1 MRIKTGAKTSAGR
14 DEMIEIVRHV
24 FEIILSIVGLVLLWA
39 LAMALLAPL
48 ESLGWWAGWFS
59 DESESEYELGEAQP
73 VPLSPEKR
81 HFIVFLTGIGGVKTE
96 VHIPEERHFLDRLAQ
111 RMPDAEIVDD
121 IFPYSVTNRALTG
134 NRVFSSFWRIAL
146 RKQDERKPL
155 GKLINVRNI
164 FQVLVSS
171 DHRYG
176 PMYDRGSAEIV
187 IKGLLRHGYV
197 MGGGAPVYLIGY
209 SGGGQIAVGCAAY
222 VAAKIQAPVRILSLA
237 GVFCADPGLPKVDH
251 LYHIHGRI
259 DGVERLGRRIFPGR
273 WPVMRHSTWNRALAD
288 GRTTIIDMGDMV
300 HNGPG
305 SYLDPDS
312 MVDDQHSYLD
322 KTIETMAI
330 IVTGEGES
338 LPAAS
343 A

>member
-1 MRIKTGAKTSAGR
+1 MVAILQGILG
-14 DEMIEIVRHV
+14 
-24 FEIILSIVGLVLLWA
+24 IILSIVALFLLWA
-39 LAMALLAPL
+39 LLVAIVSPL

-59 DESESEYELGEAQP
+59 DESESEYELDEATHAILP
-73 VPLSPEKR
+73 PGKH

-96 VHIPEERHFLDRLAQ
+96 VHIPEERHFLDQLAA
-111 RMPDAEIVDD
+111 RMPDAVIVDD
-121 IFPYSVTNRALTG
+121 IFPYSVTNQALTG
-134 NRVFSSFWRIAL
+134 NRVFSWFWRVIF
-146 RKQDERKPL
+146 RKQSEGKPL
-155 GKLINVRNI
+155 GRLINIRNI

-197 MGGGAPVYLIGY
+197 IGSGAPVYLIGY

-222 VAAKIQAPVRILSLA
+222 VRAKLQAPVRILSLA
-237 GVFCADPGLPKVDH
+237 GVFCADPGLPKIDH
-251 LYHIHGRI
+251 LYHIHGST

-273 WPVMRHSTWNRALAD
+273 WPIMRNSTWNHALTD
-288 GRTTIIDMGDMV
+288 ERVTIVDMGAMV

-322 KTIETMAI
+322 KTIETMAL
-330 IVTGEGES
+330 IVTGNGED

-343 A
+343 G